1 MLAFDLRNIGG
12 LTAYARRRT
21 NRVASVIVV
30 NHTHSGER
38 QRFTL
43 SHELCHLL
51 LAVDAKAHAERAAHR
66 FAGPFLMP
74 ADALRMEIGRRRTY
88 IGWSELFSLKR
99 LFGVSVQALV
109 YRCRD
114 LGIVNESLFKRLFRD
129 MSRFGWRSPPYR
141 EPEQIRA
148 EQPSRFERL
157 WSRALAEHLLS
168 EAKAAELLGISV
180 HNLHQ
185 RMEKPPRK

>member
-1 MLAFDLRNIGG
+1 
-12 LTAYARRRT
+12 
-21 NRVASVIVV
+21 
-30 NHTHSGER
+30 
-38 QRFTL
+38 
-43 SHELCHLL
+43 
-51 LAVDAKAHAERAAHR
+51 
-66 FAGPFLMP
+66 MP

-168 EAKAAELLGISV
+168 EA
-180 HNLHQ
+180 
-185 RMEKPPRK
+185 